1 MAVPLT
7 SWQDLLDFSADPDNT
22 GSLEAYWD
30 GDDVV
35 DFDDLGIGPFYD
47 TVTIKGVIDFNG
59 VTFRNMTWY
68 QAGNNGCLYFITGK
82 NSETGNNT
90 VKNLVID
97 QLTYEPTNQSNNKL
111 IIRQNAVTSSFAHFE
126 NCKFGLISYASA
138 SSASNCPV
146 QFFYSNGSATQSC
159 AFNLK
164 GVCNTGYIQMTSS
177 STVMRDCLFDL
188 DIKYNSNSNIEFGN
202 MSFTNCLIR
211 GKVENEYP
219 NTSYPPKFANSNNKY
234 NNYLLEGTYN
244 ITSAGG
250 VSIYDNTKMTLT
262 TSPSSMIGYDPSN
275 PDMGALADAGFP
287 CQGGR

>member
-1 MAVPLT
+1 MALPLG

-22 GSLEAYWD
+22 GSLEAYWN

-35 DFDDLGIGPFYD
+35 DFDALGISPFYD

-68 QAGNNGCLYFITGK
+68 QPGNNGCLYFITGK

-97 QLTYEPTNQSNNKL
+97 QLTYEPTSQSNNKV
-111 IIRQNAVTSSFAHFE
+111 IIKQNIVASSNAHFE

-138 SSASNCPV
+138 SSASNSPV
-146 QFFYSNGSATQSC
+146 QFFYSNGTTQSC

-164 GVCNTGYIQMTSS
+164 SVCNTGYIQMSNGSTS
-177 STVMRDCLFDL
+177 VMRDCLFDL

-202 MSFTNCLIR
+202 MYLTNCLIR

-219 NTSYPPKFANSNNKY
+219 NTLYPPKFVNSNNKY

-250 VSIYDNTKMTLT
+250 VSIYDNTKMILT

-287 CQGGR
+287 CAGG